1 MEDLSWQARLA
12 RTNINILNID
22 FNERRTTATIYYE
35 FMYHPRQGQT
45 KWSKTFTE
53 VHGATTFDRDYGD
66 FFLPIEGED
75 IYNKL
80 SKEVLDLRKELEQ

>member
-12 RTNINILNID
+12 KANINILNIE
-22 FNERRTTATIYYE
+22 FNEWHTKATVYYE

-53 VHGATTFDRDYGD
+53 VKGD
-66 FFLPIEGED
+66 LTGDLDSGYYHTKIEGED
-75 IYNKL
+75 IYKKL
-80 SKEVLDLRKELEQ
+80 SEEALSLRKELER